1 MDALDGKKT
10 KIYNLNTNRYMLGG
24 NKMKRS
30 SVILVIVMLCL
41 MFPISAFA
49 LTKGSP
55 GLLDYGYG
63 AGSRAQAKEYSISFR
78 YADHLGNR
86 DTWQVYTAPALNAI
100 RGANGKASLHTS
112 GDVYTG
118 CWSGAWLMVR
128 YQKNNGGFRVGW
140 VPKSGINSIQTVTE
154 WRNANFAYW
163 NVELNSNCV
172 LTDDPLYESEALAYA
187 SAGEQLT
194 YLAYYQYNGGREYA
208 YVQGD
213 LDGQP
218 VCGFIPFEAIDW

>member
-1 MDALDGKKT
+1 
-10 KIYNLNTNRYMLGG
+10 
-24 NKMKRS
+24 MKR
-30 SVILVIVMLCL
+30 VWMTLVLTLVCVMLPL
-41 MFPISAFA
+41 SAFA

-55 GLLDYGYG
+55 GLKDDGY
-63 AGSRAQAKEYSISFR
+63 ASGSQAQAREYEISFR
-78 YADHLGNR
+78 YAEDLGNK
-86 DTWQVYTAPALNAI
+86 DTWQVYTAPSLYAV
-100 RGANGKASLHTS
+100 RGANGKASVHTS
-112 GDVYTG
+112 EAVYTG

-128 YQKNNGGFRVGW
+128 YEKNNGGHRVGW
-140 VPKSGINSIQTVTE
+140 VPKSGINAINTVTE
-154 WRNANFAYW
+154 WRNSDFAYW
-163 NVELNSNCV
+163 QVELRSDCM

-218 VCGFIPFEAIDW
+218 ICGFIPFEAIDW